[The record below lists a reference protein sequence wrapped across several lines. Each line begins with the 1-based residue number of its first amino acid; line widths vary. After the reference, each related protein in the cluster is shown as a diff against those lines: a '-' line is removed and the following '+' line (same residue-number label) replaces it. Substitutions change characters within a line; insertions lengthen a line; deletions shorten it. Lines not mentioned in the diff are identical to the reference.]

1 MRQVVV
7 FLDRGVELAD
17 RPREPAG
24 GKPEKSSRKS
34 SAAPE
39 GRATRPVRG
48 APPADT
54 RSVNLSRGERPS
66 RTPSLT
72 LVKPVASN
80 ILSRAEPGC
89 RRVSRGTRLLPIG
102 SGRVVPATPNPID
115 DRWTTSP
122 IVLALVGGLPDAWFT
137 EPVLPPDVARDEVR
151 RWVDAQL
158 VPLPLAEGPRGP
170 RLGGSARRDTR
181 GAAGHPRPAGGLAA
195 VVAAPGASQGD
206 PPARRLYDR
215 EADVRELARH
225 GGPRPPLC
233 TRADPPGEG
242 PRRRQ
247 HQRAPLPGEQGG
259 RLRAGQERQPGPARL
274 RGAVVRLHELLR
286 AAHRRRRRRPRP
298 GPARRR
304 QRPRHHRL
312 LVQRAVP
319 DDPGDP
325 RRPPRARRPG
335 GPARSRRGPAR
346 VHGRV
351 RRVELDLLGRRPRRP
366 GPAQRPGLLGL
377 DLRLLDRQGPQ
388 LGLAPAA
395 PGGPAGR
402 RHRRAPGPPR
412 PEADARHDLEASDR
426 RPGVPLGGGRA
437 LLPVGAA
444 GL

>member
-1 MRQVVV
+1 MDY
-7 FLDRGVELAD
+7 L
-17 RPREPAG
+17 
-24 GKPEKSSRKS
+24 
-34 SAAPE
+34 
-39 GRATRPVRG
+39 
-48 APPADT
+48 
-54 RSVNLSRGERPS
+54 
-66 RTPSLT
+66 
-72 LVKPVASN
+72 
-80 ILSRAEPGC
+80 
-89 RRVSRGTRLLPIG
+89 
-102 SGRVVPATPNPID
+102 
-115 DRWTTSP
+115 P
-122 IVLALVGGLPDAWFT
+122 IVLALVGW
-137 EPVLPPDVARDEVR
+137 PPGRVVHRARPPAR
-151 RWVDAQL
+151 R
-158 VPLPLAEGPRGP
+158 GPGRGPTLGRRPARPAPARGRARGP
-170 RLGGSARRDTR
+170 RLGGSAYRDTR

-195 VVAAPGASQGD
+195 VVAAAGASQGD

-215 EADVRELARH
+215 EADLRELARH

-233 TRADPPGEG
+233 TRADSPGEG

-247 HQRAPLPGEQGG
+247 HQRAPLPGGQGG

-319 DDPGDP
+319 DGPGDP

-335 GPARSRRGPAR
+335 GPARSGRGPAR
-346 VHGRV
+346 VHGGI

-366 GPAQRPGLLGL
+366 GQAQRPGLLGL

-412 PEADARHDLEASDR
+412 PEADAHRDLEASDR